1 MSIHVNRFENRFYPD
16 PKRVIARFFI
26 AGGDERSRLLIQKI
40 LKMEEEDI
48 HNKLRRILSAYG
60 NRHRNIT
67 SVFDR
72 HFSNIIHFLEDLGVD
87 QTTLSRELKLLIG
100 AFFTHEYSIE
110 SAAFFNP
117 SIFED
122 PNQDHLEAGQ
132 KRVIVS
138 FRATG
143 EGHISS
149 IVFRSGII
157 DSQNKLTFRN
167 INDLVEMPDVI
178 KMREYDKKK
187 YIEKLDELNIHK
199 DIVDQI
205 MSRLNDFF
213 TFGDLQR
220 SIHETVKEMEVSVS
234 KKNVIKSLIWL
245 ADAHYDIT
253 FSEDTT
259 ISERVIFPVSDS
271 ERNGIEDARFV
282 KFTDDSGQVTYYATF
297 TAYNGFATLP
307 KILETKDFYHF
318 TIRPLHGKAAQN
330 KGMALFPRKI
340 RGQYVMA
347 ARRDGY
353 CNYLMYSDNLLT
365 WEDSIKIEE
374 PKYPWEFVQIG
385 NCGSPIET
393 EEGWLLIT
401 HGVGAMREYCL
412 GLTLLDLDNPEKVI
426 CQYNEPILI
435 PNDEERE
442 GYVPNVV
449 YSCGSMV
456 HNNELII
463 PYGMSDSASSFA
475 SLHLDEIL
483 QKMKNQT

>member
-1 MSIHVNRFENRFYPD
+1 MGIQINRFDNRFYPD
-16 PKRVIARFFI
+16 PQRVIARFFV

-40 LKMEEEDI
+40 LKLSEEDCQSQL
-48 HNKLRRILSAYG
+48 NRILTTYA

-67 SVFDR
+67 AVFEK
-72 HFSNIIHFLEDLGVD
+72 HFTNIIHFLRDIGVD
-87 QTTLSRELKLLIG
+87 ENSLSREKKLLVG
-100 AFFTHEYSIE
+100 SYFTHEYSIE

-117 SIFED
+117 CIMED
-122 PNQDHLEAGQ
+122 PNQDHLESGQ

-157 DSQNKLTFRN
+157 DSHNKLTFRKTN
-167 INDLVEMPDVI
+167 GLVEMPDVI

-187 YIEKLDELNIHK
+187 YIAKLDELDIHK

-205 MSRLNDFF
+205 MDRLNDFF

-220 SIHETVKEMEVSVS
+220 SIHESVKEVKLSVS
-234 KKNVIKSLIWL
+234 KKNVVQSLVWL

-259 ISERVIFPVSDS
+259 ISERVIFPVSSS

-282 KFTDDSGQVTYYATF
+282 RFTGDDGQITYYATF
-297 TAYNGFATLP
+297 TAYNGFAILP
-307 KILETKDFYHF
+307 KMLETKDFYHF
-318 TIRPLHGKAAQN
+318 TIRPLHGKSAQN

-340 RGQYVMA
+340 RGQYVMVS
-347 ARRDGY
+347 RNDGY

-365 WEDSIKIEE
+365 WQESIRIEE
-374 PKYPWEFVQIG
+374 PEYPWEFVQIG

-393 EEGWLLIT
+393 EKGWLLVT

-412 GLTLLDLDNPEKVI
+412 GLTLLDLEHPEKII
-426 CQYNEPILI
+426 CQYEEPILI

-483 QKMKNQT
+483 AKMTTGR